1 MRHIRPFAAIAFL
14 GSFGLLAGCT
24 PIDTTLGDAVKTDYS
39 LQTINPD
46 PGPVPAEAAV
56 MEGGSGTQA
65 ANAAERYRK
74 GAVKQ
79 PQSQSTS
86 NGGAGGSG
94 SGGGG
99 GGGGGTP
106 PSSN

>member
-1 MRHIRPFAAIAFL
+1 MRFILPIAIA
-14 GSFGLLAGCT
+14 GIGLLAGCT
-24 PIDTTLGDAVKTDYS
+24 PIDTTLGDAVKTDYA

-46 PGPVPAEAAV
+46 PKPVSAEAAV

-65 ANAAERYRK
+65 ATAAERYRK

-79 PQSQSTS
+79 PQPQTTGS
-86 NGGAGGSG
+86 GGSGSSG

-99 GGGGGTP
+99 GGSP

>member
-1 MRHIRPFAAIAFL
+1 MRFILPIAIA
-14 GSFGLLAGCT
+14 GIGLLAGCT
-24 PIDTTLGDAVKTDYS
+24 PIDTTLGDSVKTDYA

-46 PGPVPAEAAV
+46 PKPVPAEAAV

-74 GAVKQ
+74 GTVKQ
-79 PQSQSTS
+79 PQSQRTTR
-86 NGGAGGSG
+86 GGGGG

-99 GGGGGTP
+99 GGGGGGGSS

>member
-1 MRHIRPFAAIAFL
+1 MRLILPIAIA
-14 GSFGLLAGCT
+14 GIGLLAGCT
-24 PIDTTLGDAVKTDYS
+24 PIDTTFGDSVKTNYA

-46 PGPVPAEAAV
+46 PKPVPAEAAV

-65 ANAAERYRK
+65 AGAAERYRK

-79 PQSQSTS
+79 PQAQST
-86 NGGAGGSG
+86 GGGSSG

-99 GGGGGTP
+99 SGGGGGSP

>member
-1 MRHIRPFAAIAFL
+1 MRFILPIAIITSL
-14 GSFGLLAGCT
+14 GGITLLAGCT
-24 PIDTTLGDAVKTDYS
+24 PIDTTLGDAAKTDYA

-46 PGPVPAEAAV
+46 PRPVSAETAV

-79 PQSQSTS
+79 PQAQST
-86 NGGAGGSG
+86 GGGGSSG

-99 GGGGGTP
+99 GGGGGSP
-106 PSSN
+106 PSFN

>member
-1 MRHIRPFAAIAFL
+1 MRFIRPITAITLL
-14 GSFGLLAGCT
+14 GGIGLLAGCT
-24 PIDTTLGDAVKTDYS
+24 PIDTTLGDSVKTNYA

-46 PGPVPAEAAV
+46 PKPVPAEAAV

-65 ANAAERYRK
+65 ATAAERYRK

-79 PQSQSTS
+79 PQTQST
-86 NGGAGGSG
+86 GGGSSG

-99 GGGGGTP
+99 GGGSP

>member
-1 MRHIRPFAAIAFL
+1 MRLILPIAIA
-14 GSFGLLAGCT
+14 GITLLAGCT
-24 PIDTTLGDAVKTDYS
+24 PMDTTLGDSVKTDYA
-39 LQTINPD
+39 LQVINPD
-46 PGPVPAEAAV
+46 PRPVSAEAAV

-65 ANAAERYRK
+65 AGAAERYRK

-79 PQSQSTS
+79 PQAQSTGS
-86 NGGAGGSG
+86 GGSGGSSG

-99 GGGGGTP
+99 GGSP

>member
-1 MRHIRPFAAIAFL
+1 VTDMRFILPIAIA
-14 GSFGLLAGCT
+14 GIGLLAGCT
-24 PIDTTLGDAVKTDYS
+24 PIDTTLGDSVKTDYA

-46 PGPVPAEAAV
+46 PKPVPAEAAV

-74 GAVKQ
+74 GTVKQ
-79 PQSQSTS
+79 PQAQTTGS
-86 NGGAGGSG
+86 GGGGGS

-99 GGGGGTP
+99 GGGAP

>member
-1 MRHIRPFAAIAFL
+1 MRPVLPILIASAA
-14 GSFGLLAGCT
+14 LLAGCT
-24 PIDTTLGDAVKTDYS
+24 PIDTTLGDAAKTDYA
-39 LQTINPD
+39 LQVINPE
-46 PGPVPAEAAV
+46 PTPVSAEQGV

-65 ANAAERYRK
+65 AAAAERYRK

-79 PQSQSTS
+79 PQSQTTTS
-86 NGGAGGSG
+86 GRGGG

-99 GGGGGTP
+99 GGGGSP

>member
-1 MRHIRPFAAIAFL
+1 MRLILPIAII
-14 GSFGLLAGCT
+14 SITLLAGCT
-24 PIDTTLGDAVKTDYS
+24 PIDTTLGDSVKTDYA

-46 PGPVPAEAAV
+46 PKPVPAEAAV

-65 ANAAERYRK
+65 ATAAERYRR

-79 PQSQSTS
+79 PQAQST
-86 NGGAGGSG
+86 GGSTGGSSG

-99 GGGGGTP
+99 GGGSP

>member
-1 MRHIRPFAAIAFL
+1 MRFILPIAIA
-14 GSFGLLAGCT
+14 GIGLLAGCT
-24 PIDTTLGDAVKTDYS
+24 PIDTTLGDSVKTDYA

-46 PGPVPAEAAV
+46 PRPVSAEAAV

-65 ANAAERYRK
+65 ATAAERYRK

-79 PQSQSTS
+79 PQAQSTGS
-86 NGGAGGSG
+86 GGSSGSGG

-99 GGGGGTP
+99 GGSP

>member
-1 MRHIRPFAAIAFL
+1 MRFILPIAIA
-14 GSFGLLAGCT
+14 GIGLLAGCT
-24 PIDTTLGDAVKTDYS
+24 PIDTTLGDSVKTDYA

-46 PGPVPAEAAV
+46 PKPVPAEAAV

-65 ANAAERYRK
+65 AGAAERYRT
-74 GAVKQ
+74 GTVKQ
-79 PQSQSTS
+79 PQAQTT
-86 NGGAGGSG
+86 G

-99 GGGGGTP
+99 SGGGSSGGGGGSP

>member
-1 MRHIRPFAAIAFL
+1 MRFIRPITAITLL
-14 GSFGLLAGCT
+14 GSVSLLAGCT
-24 PIDTTLGDAVKTDYS
+24 PIDTTLGDSVKTDYA

-46 PGPVPAEAAV
+46 PKPVPAEAAV

-65 ANAAERYRK
+65 ATAAERYRK

-79 PQSQSTS
+79 PQAQTTGS
-86 NGGAGGSG
+86 GGSSG

-99 GGGGGTP
+99 GGGGGSP

>member
-1 MRHIRPFAAIAFL
+1 MRFILPIAIT
-14 GSFGLLAGCT
+14 GIGLLAGCT
-24 PIDTTLGDAVKTDYS
+24 PIDTTLGDSVKTDYS

-46 PGPVPAEAAV
+46 PKPVSAEAAV

-65 ANAAERYRK
+65 ATAAERYRK
-74 GAVKQ
+74 GVVKQ
-79 PQSQSTS
+79 PQTQST
-86 NGGAGGSG
+86 G

-99 GGGGGTP
+99 GGGGGGSP

>member
-1 MRHIRPFAAIAFL
+1 MRFIRQITAITLL
-14 GSFGLLAGCT
+14 GSVGLLAGCT
-24 PIDTTLGDAVKTDYS
+24 PIDTTLGDSVKTDYA

-46 PGPVPAEAAV
+46 PKPVPAEAAV

-74 GAVKQ
+74 GTVKQ
-79 PQSQSTS
+79 PQAQTT
-86 NGGAGGSG
+86 GGGGGGGS

-99 GGGGGTP
+99 GGGAP

>member
-1 MRHIRPFAAIAFL
+1 MRLILPIAIA
-14 GSFGLLAGCT
+14 GLLAGCT
-24 PIDTTLGDAVKTDYS
+24 PIDTTLGDSVKTDYA

-46 PGPVPAEAAV
+46 PKPVSAEAAV

-65 ANAAERYRK
+65 ATAAERYRK

-79 PQSQSTS
+79 PQAQTT
-86 NGGAGGSG
+86 G

-99 GGGGGTP
+99 GSSSGGGGGGAP

>member
-1 MRHIRPFAAIAFL
+1 MRLFFPIAL
-14 GSFGLLAGCT
+14 AGTALIAGCT
-24 PIDTTLGDAVKTDYS
+24 PIDTTFGDAVKTDYS
-39 LQTINPD
+39 LQVVNPD
-46 PGPVPAEAAV
+46 PRPVPANAAV

-79 PQSQSTS
+79 PQQIQTTS
-86 NGGAGGSG
+86 GGSG

-99 GGGGGTP
+99 SGSGGGSP

>member
-1 MRHIRPFAAIAFL
+1 MRFILPIAIF
-14 GSFGLLAGCT
+14 GIGLLAGCT
-24 PIDTTLGDAVKTDYS
+24 PIDTTLGDSVKTDYA

-46 PGPVPAEAAV
+46 PKPVSAEAAV

-65 ANAAERYRK
+65 AGAAERYRK
-74 GAVKQ
+74 GSVKQ
-79 PQSQSTS
+79 PQAQSTGS
-86 NGGAGGSG
+86 GGSG

-99 GGGGGTP
+99 GGGSP

>member
-1 MRHIRPFAAIAFL
+1 MRFIHPITAITLL
-14 GSFGLLAGCT
+14 GGIGLLAGCT
-24 PIDTTLGDAVKTDYS
+24 PIDTTLGDSVKTDYA

-46 PGPVPAEAAV
+46 PKPVPAEAAV

-65 ANAAERYRK
+65 AGAAERYRK

-79 PQSQSTS
+79 PQAQTTGS
-86 NGGAGGSG
+86 GGSSG

-99 GGGGGTP
+99 GGGGGSP

>member
-1 MRHIRPFAAIAFL
+1 MRFILPITITGIALL
-14 GSFGLLAGCT
+14 GGCT
-24 PIDTTLGDAVKTDYS
+24 PIDTTLGDAAKTDYA
-39 LQTINPD
+39 LQTINPE
-46 PGPVPAEAAV
+46 PRPVPAEAAV

-74 GAVKQ
+74 GTVKQ
-79 PQSQSTS
+79 PQAQTTNSGS
-86 NGGAGGSG
+86 GGG

-99 GGGGGTP
+99 GGGSP

>member
-1 MRHIRPFAAIAFL
+1 MRFILPIAIA
-14 GSFGLLAGCT
+14 GIGLLAGCT
-24 PIDTTLGDAVKTDYS
+24 PIDTTLGDSVKTDYA

-46 PGPVPAEAAV
+46 PKPVPAEAAV

-86 NGGAGGSG
+86 AGSGGG

-99 GGGGGTP
+99 GGGGGSP

>member
-1 MRHIRPFAAIAFL
+1 MRFILPIAIA
-14 GSFGLLAGCT
+14 GITLLAGCT
-24 PIDTTLGDAVKTDYS
+24 PIDTTLGDAVKTDYA

-46 PGPVPAEAAV
+46 PKPVSAEAAV

-65 ANAAERYRK
+65 ATAAERYRK
-74 GAVKQ
+74 GAVKPPQ
-79 PQSQSTS
+79 PQTTGS
-86 NGGAGGSG
+86 GGGGSG

-99 GGGGGTP
+99 GGSP

>member
-1 MRHIRPFAAIAFL
+1 MRLILPIAII
-14 GSFGLLAGCT
+14 SITLLAGCT
-24 PIDTTLGDAVKTDYS
+24 PIDTTLGDSVKTDYA

-46 PGPVPAEAAV
+46 PKPVPAEAAV

-65 ANAAERYRK
+65 ATAAERYRK

-79 PQSQSTS
+79 PQAQST
-86 NGGAGGSG
+86 GGSAGGS

-99 GGGGGTP
+99 GGSP